1 MSKYSIKELKEASLE
16 DILRL
21 IDSGDVTDAVVY
33 TLPLDNA
40 FSNFQVQ
47 IAGNFIACIAG
58 TDASTTVDI
67 EFNRVG
73 SGSVTFTQGLNIT
86 RPFNRFFI
94 TSTAQAGKTIK
105 FVISSY
111 ASELFAV
118 QDNRSQ
124 GNQTTLLTT
133 INTQLVG
140 DATGT
145 FASDVSLTAAATA
158 VKVITGA
165 SVQVSWGVFAD
176 YANSDQIY
184 LGFDNT
190 TTNTKKM
197 VALKAGQLF
206 SIDNFK
212 GDIYA
217 YGATGTQKLSAF
229 YF

>member
-16 DILRL
+16 DVLRL
-21 IDSGDVTDAVVY
+21 IETGDVTDAVVY

-58 TDASTTVDI
+58 TDSTTTVDI

-94 TSTAQAGKTIK
+94 TSSAQTGKSIK
-105 FVISSY
+105 FIISSY

-124 GNQTTLLTT
+124 GNIANSLTA
-133 INTQLVG
+133 IQNQLVG
-140 DATGT
+140 DSTGT
-145 FASDVSLTAAATA
+145 FASDVSLTATATA

-165 SVQVSWGVFAD
+165 NVQVSFGIFAD
-176 YANSDQIY
+176 YANTDYIY

-190 TTNTKKM
+190 TTDTKKI
-197 VALKAGQLF
+197 VALKAGQLY

-212 GDIYA
+212 GDVYA
-217 YGATGTQKLSAF
+217 YSTTGTQKLSAF